1 MTTPSFRFYLHAAA
15 HKEAGADWQEKTLRM
30 LTFDLTQGE
39 SPESKEKLIAVAR
52 ILCNPIFTTEQQR
65 EAAFAELFP
74 RGGSRPTYYRFK
86 KRLQD
91 QVGTFDV
98 RAVQT
103 TVWAGYK
110 KTGLVLTE
118 YDEQQ
123 ARLRRQLEHE
133 RHDIEQA
140 GGVVA
145 EDDGDDG
152 AAA

>member
-15 HKEAGADWQEKTLRM
+15 HKEAGTDWQEKTLRM

-39 SPESKEKLIAVAR
+39 SPDVKEKLISVGR
-52 ILCNPIFTTEQQR
+52 ILSNPGLTTEQQR
-65 EAAFAELFP
+65 EDAFARLFP
-74 RGGSRPTYYRFK
+74 KGGSRPTYYRFK

-98 RAVQT
+98 QAVQGV
-103 TVWAGYK
+103 VWADFN
-110 KTGLVLTE
+110 KTGDVLTE
-118 YDEQQ
+118 YDDQQ
-123 ARLRRQLEHE
+123 ARLRRQLEQQ

-140 GGVVA
+140 GGVA
-145 EDDGDDG
+145 QDDDD

>member
-1 MTTPSFRFYLHAAA
+1 
-15 HKEAGADWQEKTLRM
+15 M

-39 SPESKEKLIAVAR
+39 SPESKEKLIAVGR
-52 ILCNPIFTTEQQR
+52 ILSNPIFTTEQQR
-65 EAAFAELFP
+65 EAAFAELFAK
-74 RGGSRPTYYRFK
+74 GGSRPTYYRFK

-98 RAVQT
+98 GAVQSIE
-103 TVWAGYK
+103 WAGYK
-110 KTGLVLTE
+110 KTGLVLTD
-118 YDEQQ
+118 YDKQQAQLRHQLEQQ
-123 ARLRRQLEHE
+123 

-145 EDDGDDG
+145 KEDDDD